1 MWIFVNFEIV
11 TIDVQNKREKVNGR
25 TDFFSF
31 FIVDFNQSDFE
42 RRYLKVW
49 NKLSHIFR
57 ISRCRL
63 CWKQNWGSCGPMLDP
78 FSAEDKVRKVQF

>member
-11 TIDVQNKREKVNGR
+11 TIDVQNKREK
-25 TDFFSF
+25 SKC
-31 FIVDFNQSDFE
+31 FNQSDFE